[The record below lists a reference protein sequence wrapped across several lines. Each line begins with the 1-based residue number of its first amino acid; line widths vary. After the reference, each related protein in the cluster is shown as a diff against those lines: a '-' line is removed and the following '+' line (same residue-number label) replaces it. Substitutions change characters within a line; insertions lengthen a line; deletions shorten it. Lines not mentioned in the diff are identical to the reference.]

1 MYVVVDRQWRIRVS
15 DVLDVSQLA
24 LLVYQPRTELQH
36 LRAVLD
42 GVAVGVGEDYAS
54 ISLDWLKSE
63 CLRAG
68 AGGGQR
74 FARLMERLHRI
85 GINEEG
91 VGTIRIPI
99 RWNEFD
105 RTELASDGVRS
116 GDVWQVYIVDT
127 AERFNCH
134 GSQHVLQAA
143 IGARTKSIRSGC
155 HGGGCGI
162 CKIRVLHGSYASGP
176 MSRAH
181 VSPAVGQG
189 CDVLACR
196 IYPLSNL
203 VVELLGK
210 SKERA
215 QAKAVS

>member
-1 MYVVVDRQWRIRVS
+1 
-15 DVLDVSQLA
+15 
-24 LLVYQPRTELQH
+24 
-36 LRAVLD
+36 
-42 GVAVGVGEDYAS
+42 
-54 ISLDWLKSE
+54 
-63 CLRAG
+63 
-68 AGGGQR
+68 
-74 FARLMERLHRI
+74 MEQLHRI

-99 RWNEFD
+99 RWNQVD
-105 RTELASDGVRS
+105 RTEPGSDEARNGAVC
-116 GDVWQVYIVDT
+116 QVYIVDT

-134 GSQHVLQAA
+134 GNQPVLQAA
-143 IGARTKSIRSGC
+143 IGAGTKSIRSGC

-181 VSPAVGQG
+181 VSPTAGEG
-189 CDVLACR
+189 SDVLACR

-210 SKERA
+210 SKERCTI
-215 QAKAVS
+215 KSS